1 MRQRVLDF
9 INFSGKKET
18 FKAGA
23 IKLMLAGI
31 IVRLM
36 GFANRIFMSNLIGAE
51 GMGLFQLTSPV
62 YSLIILTLTS
72 GVSIS
77 VSGMAAAEAARG
89 SSANARRIAKT
100 AFLLL
105 LGVGMAAGLA
115 LVVFARGIS
124 VAVLH
129 DERTYLSM
137 VLLAPCIPIVASA
150 SAIKGYF
157 YGISNV
163 TPNAVS
169 QIVEQIVRIGVIF
182 LLAEHIAGQNLAY
195 ACALA
200 TVSAA
205 VGEMANL
212 CVVGFVFLRLDRKE
226 RNSCATVSRLAAAK
240 EISKASWPVSLS
252 RFLTSLMGMVEAII
266 LPMRFVAGGYSY
278 KASIEILGNLSGMA
292 MPLLAFPSVITSA
305 MATTLVPAISEA
317 RARSRFAL
325 ANDRIYRCV
334 KISFFMGFS
343 CFGLFYSFGERIG
356 SLFYPGS
363 DAGFYLVA
371 LAPCCVLMYFQ
382 QTMSGIL
389 NGLEKQGCSLL
400 VTTLSYGLRIGF
412 LWFLLPV
419 MGIQG
424 YIIGMLAGMVIS
436 AVITLYTVS
445 KETGMRIRPFDWI
458 VIPAIPGLIL
468 MILGKLF

>member
-1 MRQRVLDF
+1 MRQRVLNF
-9 INFSGKKET
+9 INLSGKKET

-23 IKLMLAGI
+23 IKLMIAGI

-72 GVSIS
+72 GVSIT
-77 VSGMAAAEAARG
+77 VSGMAAAEMARG
-89 SSANARRIAKT
+89 NTANARRITKT

-105 LGVGMAAGLA
+105 LGLGLVAGLSLIA
-115 LVVFARGIS
+115 FAEGI
-124 VAVLH
+124 AANILH

-150 SAIKGYF
+150 SAVKGYF
-157 YGISNV
+157 YGVSNV
-163 TPNAVS
+163 TPNAIA
-169 QIVEQIVRIGVIF
+169 QIVEQVVRIGVIF
-182 LLAEHIAGQNLAY
+182 VLAERIAGENLAY

-200 TVSAA
+200 TVSSAI
-205 VGEMANL
+205 GEMANL
-212 CVVGFVFLRLDRKE
+212 CVVGVMFLRLGKRE
-226 RNSCATVSRLAAAK
+226 QGGHATIPRVTAAK

-252 RFLTSLMGMVEAII
+252 RFLTSLMGMLEAVI

-305 MATTLVPAISEA
+305 MATTLVPAIAEA

-325 ANDRIYRCV
+325 ANDRIYRCI
-334 KISFFMGFS
+334 KISFFMGFT
-343 CFGLFYSFGERIG
+343 CFGAFYSFGDWIG
-356 SLFYPGS
+356 NLFYPGS
-363 DAGFYLVA
+363 DAGTYLVA

-412 LWFLLPV
+412 IWIALPM

-424 YIIGMLAGMVIS
+424 YIIGMLAGMLVS
-436 AVITLYTVS
+436 AVITLHAVS
-445 KETGMRIRPFDWI
+445 KETGMRVQPFDWI
-458 VIPAIPGLIL
+458 VVPAIPGLVL